1 MSETFPSSAK
11 KRAENKEALLLLLV
25 AAAAFERYKT
35 HMASPHVNSTHTHT
49 QSKHGGGAVADQ
61 FLID

>member
-35 HMASPHVNSTHTHT
+35 HMASPHVNSAHTHT
-49 QSKHGGGAVADQ
+49 KQAWWWCSGRSV
-61 FLID
+61 FN